1 MSGHG
6 RTTPRP
12 YACHAKAL
20 LTLAEAARQLEISR
34 QTLIK
39 WADLGYITFTT
50 IGPPQSPIRRVH
62 VSEVQRLK
70 KTA

>member
-1 MSGHG
+1 M
-6 RTTPRP
+6 TPERRP

-39 WADLGYITFTT
+39 WADLGYITLTT
-50 IGPPQSPIRRVH
+50 LGPPQAPIRRV
-62 VSEVQRLK
+62 SIREVQRLK
-70 KTA
+70 KIA